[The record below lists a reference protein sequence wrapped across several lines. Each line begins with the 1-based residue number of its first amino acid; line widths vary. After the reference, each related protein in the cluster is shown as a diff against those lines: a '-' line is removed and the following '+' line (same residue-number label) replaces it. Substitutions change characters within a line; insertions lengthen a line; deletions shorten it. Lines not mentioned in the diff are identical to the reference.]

1 MADISARITRKS
13 LAAKKKAAIKTLKAQ
28 NKEKIREVKIQYAS
42 NPERLQALEVE
53 KEQKK
58 NLRIQKRNARL
69 AYNSRLP
76 RRYTLGED
84 LFNSI
89 SHGIGA
95 GLSVAAIVLLV
106 LRAVFHAPA
115 GETSVYVTAFSI
127 FGSTL
132 FIGYMMS
139 TLYHAITPHGARRV
153 FSIIDHIC
161 IYLLIGGTY
170 TPFVLTR
177 INGGKAL
184 VIFVAVWSVVLVL
197 SILYAVFGARLR
209 GFSLLTYCIMGWLII
224 TVFSL
229 YPVDEPLNAV
239 SKIFLVVG
247 GICYTVGGVFYVMRS
262 YRWTHSVFHVFAL
275 AGSILHFFS
284 VYFMIG

>member
-42 NPERLQALEVE
+42 NPERLHALEVE

-106 LRAVFHAPA
+106 LRAVFHAPE
-115 GETSVYVTAFSI
+115 GQTSLYVTAFTI

-153 FSIIDHIC
+153 FSIIDHIS

-177 INGGKAL
+177 INGSKAMA
-184 VIFVAVWSVVLVL
+184 IFIAVWCVVLVL
-197 SILYAVFGARLR
+197 SLLYAVFGARLR
-209 GFSLLTYCIMGWLII
+209 AFSLITYCIMGWLII

-229 YPVDEPLNAV
+229 YTIDEPLSSI
-239 SKIFLVVG
+239 SKVFLFAG
-247 GICYTVGGVFYVMRS
+247 GICYTVGGVFYIMRS
-262 YRWTHSVFHVFAL
+262 HRWAHSVFHVLAL

-284 VYFMIG
+284 VYYIIG

>member
-42 NPERLQALEVE
+42 NPERLHALEVE

-106 LRAVFHAPA
+106 LRAVFHAPE
-115 GETSVYVTAFSI
+115 GQTSLYVTAFTI

-177 INGGKAL
+177 INGGKAFA
-184 VIFVAVWSVVLVL
+184 VFIAVWSVVAAL
-197 SILYAVFGARLR
+197 SLLYAIFGARLR
-209 GFSLLTYCIMGWLII
+209 AFSLLTYFIMGWLII
-224 TVFSL
+224 GVFSL
-229 YPVDEPLNAV
+229 YTIDEPLNSV
-239 SKIFLVVG
+239 SKVFLFAG
-247 GICYTVGGVFYVMRS
+247 GICYTVGGVFYIMRS
-262 YRWTHSVFHVFAL
+262 YRWTHSVFHVLAL

-284 VYFMIG
+284 VYYIIG